1 LLPEDW
7 LKPAYVATDNPEM
20 RDEERSALFSDDCVA
35 VADLFFAAFVPS
47 HAERGVAVG
56 AG

>member
-1 LLPEDW
+1 MLPEDW
-7 LKPAYVATDNPEM
+7 LKPAYVATDKHEM
-20 RDEERSALFSDDCVA
+20 RDEGRSALFSDDFAA